1 MVPALKHDYYN
12 QSVYPGARTSRPR
25 GTTRSSAAPAPYAPG
40 MSTAAPAG
48 GAAPTSVRRPAVS
61 PYVVLPLV
69 GLLLLGAG
77 MAFVAQRVQVMAMGY
92 ELVEA
97 KAELARLQQEHTRL
111 AAAVAKS
118 RSLERVEYLARTRL
132 GMVDAEPTAAVVIAA
147 PTPLPAGEV
156 VTEVALSDSPSPLAA
171 LGDWLHARF
180 NNTAEAG
187 SRSGGR

>member
-1 MVPALKHDYYN
+1 
-12 QSVYPGARTSRPR
+12 
-25 GTTRSSAAPAPYAPG
+25 
-40 MSTAAPAG
+40 
-48 GAAPTSVRRPAVS
+48 
-61 PYVVLPLV
+61 
-69 GLLLLGAG
+69 

-111 AAAVAKS
+111 AAEVAKS

-132 GMVDAEPTAAVVIAA
+132 GMVDADPTAAIVVAA
-147 PTPLPAGEV
+147 PVDAPVGAV
-156 VTEVALSDSPSPLAA
+156 VMDVALTDPPSPLAA

-187 SRSGGR
+187 SRSGGK